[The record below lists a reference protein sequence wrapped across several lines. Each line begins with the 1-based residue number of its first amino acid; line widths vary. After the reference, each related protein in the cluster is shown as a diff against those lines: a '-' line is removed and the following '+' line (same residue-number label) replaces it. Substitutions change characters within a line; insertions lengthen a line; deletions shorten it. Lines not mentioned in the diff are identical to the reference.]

1 MEMLA
6 AQNFVLTEKDFR
18 KISKLVYEHCGINLH
33 VGKKELIRA
42 RLAKRLRHGNFKSFS
57 DYLKHVLD
65 EKTGKEFSMLIDSL
79 STNLTSF
86 FREGQHFEF
95 LRSRFIPS
103 LLEQKAKSR
112 DFRIRAWSA
121 GCSSGEEPYSI
132 AITLLD
138 AVQGQ
143 GRWDIKILATDISTS
158 ILDTAKRGVYDKQR
172 IEPVSP
178 MQRQKYLM
186 TSITADKQKVFEVS
200 NSLKDVVVFKYLN
213 LMEDWPIN
221 PSGGVDFIF
230 CRNVMIYFDKRTQE
244 NLVNRY
250 WNVLAPKGILFTG
263 HSESL
268 TGIEHKFKYIQPT
281 IYTKL

>member
-1 MEMLA
+1 MEILT
-6 AQNFVLTEKDFR
+6 AQNLVLTEKDFR

-57 DYLKHVLD
+57 DYLKHVLED
-65 EKTGKEFSMLIDSL
+65 KTGKEFSMLIDSL

-112 DFRIRAWSA
+112 NFRIRAWSA

-143 GRWDIKILATDISTS
+143 GRWNIKILATDISTS
-158 ILDTAKRGVYDKQR
+158 ILDTAQRGVYDKQR

-186 TSITADKQKVFEVS
+186 TSHTADKQKAFEVS
-200 NSLKDVVVFKYLN
+200 KSLKDVVIFKYLN

-221 PSGGVDFIF
+221 PSGGIDFIF

-250 WNVLAPKGILFTG
+250 WNVLASGGILFTG

-281 IYTKL
+281 IYMKL

>member
-1 MEMLA
+1 METLS
-6 AQNFVLTEKDFR
+6 AQNFVLTERDFR

-42 RLAKRLRHGNFKSFS
+42 RLAKRLRIGNFKSFS
-57 DYLKHVLD
+57 DYLKHVLED
-65 EKTGKEFSMLIDSL
+65 KTGKEFSILIDSL

-103 LLEQKAKSR
+103 MLEQKAKNR

-158 ILDTAKRGVYDKQR
+158 ILETARRGVYDKQR

-186 TSITADKQKVFEVS
+186 TSLTADKQKVFEVS
-200 NSLKDVVVFKYLN
+200 KSLKDVVVFKYLN

-230 CRNVMIYFDKRTQE
+230 CRNVMIYFDKSTQE

-250 WNVLAPKGILFTG
+250 WNVLASGGILFTG

-281 IYTKL
+281 IYMKQ

>member
-1 MEMLA
+1 METLS
-6 AQNFVLTEKDFR
+6 AQNFVLTERDFR

-42 RLAKRLRHGNFKSFS
+42 RLAKRLRIGNFKSFS
-57 DYLKHVLD
+57 DYLKHVLE

-103 LLEQKAKSR
+103 MLEQKAKNR

-158 ILDTAKRGVYDKQR
+158 ILETARRGVYDKQR

-186 TSITADKQKVFEVS
+186 TSLTADKQKVFEVS
-200 NSLKDVVVFKYLN
+200 KSLKDVVVFKYLN

-230 CRNVMIYFDKRTQE
+230 CRNVMIYFDKSTQE

-250 WNVLAPKGILFTG
+250 WNVLASGGILFTG

-281 IYTKL
+281 IYMKQ

>member
-1 MEMLA
+1 MEISA
-6 AQNFVLTEKDFR
+6 VQNFVLTEKDFR
-18 KISKLVYEHCGINLH
+18 NISKLVYEHCGINLH

-57 DYLKHVLD
+57 DYLKHVLED
-65 EKTGKEFSMLIDSL
+65 KTGKEFSILIDSI

-112 DFRIRAWSA
+112 NFRIRAWSA

-158 ILDTAKRGVYDKQR
+158 ILDTAQRGVYDKQR

-186 TSITADKQKVFEVS
+186 TSHTADKQKAFEVS
-200 NSLKDVVVFKYLN
+200 KSLKDVVIFKYLN

-221 PSGGVDFIF
+221 PSGGIDFIF

-281 IYTKL
+281 IYMKL